1 MKKGYIYKLSG
12 GGKFYIGSTSL
23 TPELRLEEHK
33 DCSTKQSSQR
43 QPVYRHFKQIGW
55 NNVTVETLREVEYN
69 LKRDLLQ
76 YEREEYDKVAND
88 ENCLNVNR
96 PYVTREE
103 KKEQLKTNAAK
114 WYQDNKEHTRERLQ
128 EWRKNNPEKVKE
140 QRERRREKSN
150 EESREW
156 YRNNKE
162 RRREQVREWRLANP
176 EKHAEQKKRSIAQI
190 NEKRKK
196 AREAKNNVEDNTN

>member
-1 MKKGYIYKLSG
+1 MNTGYVYKLSC

-23 TPELRLEEHK
+23 TPELRLEEHRMFSGK
-33 DCSTKQSSQR
+33 PCSQK
-43 QPVYRHFKQIGW
+43 QPVYRHFKAIGW
-55 NNVTVETLREVEYN
+55 DNVEIETLRRVEYN
-69 LKRDLLQ
+69 TKSELLQ
-76 YEREEYDKVAND
+76 HERQEYDNASND

-96 PYVTREE
+96 PYITKDE
-103 KKEQLKTNAAK
+103 KKEQLKNNAAK
-114 WYQDNKEHTRERLQ
+114 WYEENKEHCNENLK

-156 YRNNKE
+156 YRNNPE
-162 RRREQVREWRLANP
+162 RRREQVRAWRLANP
-176 EKHAEQKKRSIAQI
+176 EKYAEQRKRSIAKI